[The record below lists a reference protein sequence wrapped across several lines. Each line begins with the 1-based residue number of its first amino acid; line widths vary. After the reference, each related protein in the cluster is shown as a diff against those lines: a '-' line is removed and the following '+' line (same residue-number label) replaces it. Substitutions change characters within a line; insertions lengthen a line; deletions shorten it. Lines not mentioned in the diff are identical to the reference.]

1 MAVPNL
7 PFMLSQAN
15 TEFNGNGWGSDIL
28 SKAGLGTTGLLGQLA
43 GKSAVI
49 VVNLPGGALNDL
61 NVLSYVSGTSG
72 KNLIINVP
80 ANAAYRSTTTGGP
93 ALRCVIP
100 DAKSVTLNIASGAT
114 VWGKGGNGGGTT
126 KNGGGGAG
134 GNGGPGLYISGNVSL
149 ANSGSVLG
157 GGGGGGGGGSGSVYG
172 TAVAGGGGGGGCSTG
187 AGGGGNPNGGDA
199 STTGPGGGQAPQG
212 STWGKGGNGGA
223 AGQPGQAGS
232 AGSNAIYSPGGAGG
246 AAGPAVVTV

>member
-7 PFMLSQAN
+7 PFWLSAAN
-15 TEFNGNGWGSDIL
+15 TEFSANGWGSNIL
-28 SKAGLGTTGLLGQLA
+28 SKAGLGTTGFLGQLA

-49 VVNLPGGALNDL
+49 VVNLPGGALNDV

-100 DAKSVTLNIASGAT
+100 DANSVTLNIASGTT
-114 VWGKGGNGGGTT
+114 V
-126 KNGGGGAG
+126 
-134 GNGGPGLYISGNVSL
+134 
-149 ANSGSVLG
+149 
-157 GGGGGGGGGSGSVYG
+157 
-172 TAVAGGGGGGGCSTG
+172 
-187 AGGGGNPNGGDA
+187 
-199 STTGPGGGQAPQG
+199 
-212 STWGKGGNGGA
+212 WGKGGNGGA

-232 AGSNAIYSPGGAGG
+232 VGSSTISNPGGAGG